1 MTNEEPRSSTLRT
14 VIPTLIALLAGYGLM
29 QMGNTLQGTLLSV
42 RGGIEG
48 FAAWEIGAIGA
59 GFWLGIVF
67 GSLRAGRLIRR
78 VGHIRTFAALGA
90 IASTAA
96 LLHLLMI
103 APPVWIMVRAL
114 TGFCFAGLFMVVES
128 WINGAASSQT
138 RGQIL
143 SLYGMT
149 GLVAGIC
156 GQLLFPAADPAQ
168 FRPFCIV
175 SCIIALALVP
185 IALTRAAAP
194 QEAEGEVR
202 ISLRGLY
209 AQSPFGVVAGFL
221 CGVTTSAFFSLGPLW
236 AQKRGF
242 DNEAIAFFMASGTLG
257 GFLMTWPLGW
267 LSDRMDRRAVIVG
280 AAVTAA
286 ITFLVIVAFIPSD
299 ASLSAIYVC
308 VALFGGT
315 IIPTY
320 SIVIA
325 HVNDGVTPGEF
336 VAASGGLLI
345 VQGVGA
351 TVGPIVAGLA
361 MSVAERGLSIT
372 IITAQLLIAL
382 WGAYRFSFRPV
393 SPTGSKAD
401 FVVEPPVPVRAR

>member
-90 IASTAA
+90 VASTAA

-202 ISLRGLY
+202 ISLRRLY

-236 AQKRGF
+236 AQRRGF

-299 ASLSAIYVC
+299 ASLSAIYRMCRSVRRDDHSNIQHRHRSRERWCNARRVC
-308 VALFGGT
+308 RRFGRSADRPGRWGYCRPDRSGT
-315 IIPTY
+315 G
-320 SIVIA
+320 
-325 HVNDGVTPGEF
+325 N
-336 VAASGGLLI
+336 
-345 VQGVGA
+345 VGCRA
-351 TVGPIVAGLA
+351 WTVDYHHHGPAFDCPVGRLPVLVPAG
-361 MSVAERGLSIT
+361 
-372 IITAQLLIAL
+372 
-382 WGAYRFSFRPV
+382 FRPAHQRRT
-393 SPTGSKAD
+393 SS
-401 FVVEPPVPVRAR
+401 

>member
-14 VIPTLIALLAGYGLM
+14 VIPTLIALLTGYGLM

-90 IASTAA
+90 VASTAA

-221 CGVTTSAFFSLGPLW
+221 CGVTTSAFLV
-236 AQKRGF
+236 
-242 DNEAIAFFMASGTLG
+242 SGRSG
-257 GFLMTWPLGW
+257 HKG
-267 LSDRMDRRAVIVG
+267 
-280 AAVTAA
+280 
-286 ITFLVIVAFIPSD
+286 VA
-299 ASLSAIYVC
+299 
-308 VALFGGT
+308 
-315 IIPTY
+315 
-320 SIVIA
+320 
-325 HVNDGVTPGEF
+325 
-336 VAASGGLLI
+336 
-345 VQGVGA
+345 
-351 TVGPIVAGLA
+351 
-361 MSVAERGLSIT
+361 SIT
-372 IITAQLLIAL
+372 RRSRSSWPA
-382 WGAYRFSFRPV
+382 GPSEGF
-393 SPTGSKAD
+393 
-401 FVVEPPVPVRAR
+401 